1 MTDMAA
7 NFVQANLEQLV
18 SSSVLAWTPGMG
30 ELAIILVICLVLF
43 GSRLPSTMRSLGT
56 SLKEFK
62 KGMREGEGDG
72 TGDRL
77 Q

>member
-1 MTDMAA
+1 
-7 NFVQANLEQLV
+7 
-18 SSSVLAWTPGMG
+18 MG

-62 KGMREGEGDG
+62 KGMRESEGDG
-72 TGDRL
+72 EGTADRL

>member
-1 MTDMAA
+1 MAA
-7 NFVQANLEQLV
+7 NFVQANLVQLV
-18 SSSVLAWTPGMG
+18 SSSVLGWTPGMG

-72 TGDRL
+72 SGDRL

>member
-1 MTDMAA
+1 MAA
-7 NFVQANLEQLV
+7 NFVQANLERLV

-72 TGDRL
+72 SGDRL

>member
-1 MTDMAA
+1 MAA
-7 NFVQANLEQLV
+7 NFVQANLERLV

-72 TGDRL
+72 RGDRL

>member
-1 MTDMAA
+1 MAA

-18 SSSVLAWTPGMG
+18 TSSVLAWTPGMG

-72 TGDRL
+72 SGDRL

>member
-1 MTDMAA
+1 MAA
-7 NFVQANLEQLV
+7 NFLHLFSA
-18 SSSVLAWTPGMG
+18 SVLAWTPGRG

-62 KGMREGEGDG
+62 KGMRDSEGEGEG
-72 TGDRL
+72 SADRL

>member
-1 MTDMAA
+1 MAA

-30 ELAIILVICLVLF
+30 ELAIILVSCLVLF

>member
-1 MTDMAA
+1 MAA

-18 SSSVLAWTPGMG
+18 SSFVLAWTPGMG

-62 KGMREGEGDG
+62 KGMRDGEGEG

>member
-1 MTDMAA
+1 MAA

-72 TGDRL
+72 SGDRL

>member
-1 MTDMAA
+1 MTDRAA
-7 NFVQANLEQLV
+7 NFVQANLERLV

-72 TGDRL
+72 SGDRL

>member
-1 MTDMAA
+1 
-7 NFVQANLEQLV
+7 
-18 SSSVLAWTPGMG
+18 VLAWTPGMG

>member
-1 MTDMAA
+1 MAA
-7 NFVQANLEQLV
+7 NLGQANLERLV

-72 TGDRL
+72 SGDRL

>member
-1 MTDMAA
+1 MASSI
-7 NFVQANLEQLV
+7 LQLV

-62 KGMREGEGDG
+62 KGMRDGEGEGSA
-72 TGDRL
+72 DRL

>member
-1 MTDMAA
+1 MAA
-7 NFVQANLEQLV
+7 DFVQAKLGQLV

-62 KGMREGEGDG
+62 KGMREGEGEG

>member
-1 MTDMAA
+1 MAA
-7 NFVQANLEQLV
+7 ILVQANLERLV

-72 TGDRL
+72 SGDRL

>member
-1 MTDMAA
+1 MAA

>member
-1 MTDMAA
+1 MAA

-18 SSSVLAWTPGMG
+18 TSSVLAWTPGMG

-62 KGMREGEGDG
+62 KGMRDGEGEG

>member
-1 MTDMAA
+1 MASSI
-7 NFVQANLEQLV
+7 LQLV

-62 KGMREGEGDG
+62 KGMRDGEEIG
-72 TGDRL
+72 RAHV
-77 Q
+77 

>member
-1 MTDMAA
+1 MAA
-7 NFVQANLEQLV
+7 NFVQANLERLV

>member
-1 MTDMAA
+1 MAA

-62 KGMREGEGDG
+62 KGMREGEEGEPS
-72 TGDRL
+72 DRL

>member
-1 MTDMAA
+1 MAA

-62 KGMREGEGDG
+62 KGMRDSEGEGEG
-72 TGDRL
+72 SADRL